1 MARQSRGSESKRV
14 TAELFTL
21 TYGALVANIVRDFD
35 TDAEI
40 NEQLDKIGFNI
51 GLKLVEDYL
60 ARGNPGRCNDF
71 KETAEAIVKGFK
83 IFLGITPTI
92 CKFSSAGDE
101 FSLVLENNPL
111 TEFVD
116 LPAEHQNLLY
126 SNVQL
131 EVEARFVQDQLRA
144 MALNPQYSHTTTP
157 IIEAWLIKALRLVH
171 SKKSGDRDKLRKFYK
186 EACEN
191 EAQVVHMTIAEAL
204 REPRES
210 ITTNYESNDR
220 DTSTSTHSMQR
231 TRVAQSVNDPS
242 QSTSSS
248 ICTTTTNNIVTNDS
262 MNTNSSGT
270 SMFTTTSTSNP
281 DRIISSTTTAT
292 TNNNITS
299 GIPTSPVIGTTT
311 HSSNSTTNRANK
323 RNKVAFFNIFDVASS
338 TPNSSSISNTPVVSK
353 NNTAQRSLSQL
364 DNTLSIE
371 SVDFSNTTIQ
381 LCNISSVNDNNQ
393 EITMDSVIDNTGTTN
408 NISIHSNL
416 SNPIIDLT
424 FTDNETASIS
434 SSLAIN
440 TSTSANTVAV
450 TLPLSEDKQM
460 ATGKVMNPPTVNT
473 TTTTSTIIT
482 TPTTYIPTVSSVS
495 PQPPSLSSPVVTVIN
510 ALTKSSQDNSS
521 FNTTTNNNNARLLAA
536 SLVADLVC
544 RLCGR
549 LSQQPQLEPDN
560 KTLNANVLVECIKCG
575 SLYHQLCHQPLILMS
590 TPKQQ
595 WLCINCSITT
605 TTNTTIFNPSFVS
618 SVSALTSISC
628 TATSSSN
635 SLLTTLA
642 ISANSTCVNSMSTDP
657 MIPCSVI
664 QSDGDILSKDVTMIT
679 DNNNSNNNNNNNNE
693 YSFSSSTHHSSV
705 VLSNPVQFQSR
716 GTTST
721 GITPQTSSL
730 PVCTTTTS
738 TTTNNN
744 SVTTVSLTTSAST
757 VNVGARKRKPAFTSS
772 LSGLP
777 RKLKD
782 DYN

>member
-1 MARQSRGSESKRV
+1 MEAGSHIAYTWRYLQSLTGLKDLENQ

-71 KETAEAIVKGFK
+71 KETAEAVVKGFK

-101 FSLVLENNPL
+101 F
-111 TEFVD
+111 T
-116 LPAEHQNLLY
+116 
-126 SNVQL
+126 
-131 EVEARFVQDQLRA
+131 

-171 SKKSGDRDKLRKFYK
+171 SKKSSDRDKLRKFYK

-204 REPRES
+204 REPQEC

-220 DTSTSTHSMQR
+220 DTSTSTHSTQR

-248 ICTTTTNNIVTNDS
+248 ICTTTSNNIVTNESMSS

-281 DRIISSTTTAT
+281 DQIISSTTTAT

-338 TPNSSSISNTPVVSK
+338 TPNNSSISNTPIVSK
-353 NNTAQRSLSQL
+353 NNTAQRSLNQL

-371 SVDFSNTTIQ
+371 SVDFSNTTIR
-381 LCNISSVNDNNQ
+381 LCTISSINDDNQ
-393 EITMDSVIDNTGTTN
+393 EITTDSVIGNTGTTN
-408 NISIHSNL
+408 NIPMHSNL

-440 TSTSANTVAV
+440 TTTSANTVAV

-473 TTTTSTIIT
+473 TTTSTIIT

-495 PQPPSLSSPVVTVIN
+495 LQPPSLSSVVTVIG
-510 ALTKSSQDNSS
+510 ALTKSTQDNSS
-521 FNTTTNNNNARLLAA
+521 FNTNTTTTNNNNNARLLAA

-618 SVSALTSISC
+618 SVSSLTSSISC

-635 SLLTTLA
+635 SSLTTLA
-642 ISANSTCVNSMSTDP
+642 ISANSTCVNSMSADP

-679 DNNNSNNNNNNNNE
+679 DNNNNNNNNNSNNNNE

-705 VLSNPVQFQSR
+705 VLSNPVHFQSR
-716 GTTST
+716 ETTST
-721 GITPQTSSL
+721 VITPQTSSL
-730 PVCTTTTS
+730 PVCTSTS
-738 TTTNNN
+738 ATTNI
-744 SVTTVSLTTSAST
+744 SITTASSTTSAST

>member
-1 MARQSRGSESKRV
+1 
-14 TAELFTL
+14 
-21 TYGALVANIVRDFD
+21 
-35 TDAEI
+35 
-40 NEQLDKIGFNI
+40 
-51 GLKLVEDYL
+51 
-60 ARGNPGRCNDF
+60 
-71 KETAEAIVKGFK
+71 
-83 IFLGITPTI
+83 
-92 CKFSSAGDE
+92 
-101 FSLVLENNPL
+101 
-111 TEFVD
+111 
-116 LPAEHQNLLY
+116 
-126 SNVQL
+126 
-131 EVEARFVQDQLRA
+131 

-171 SKKSGDRDKLRKFYK
+171 SKKSSDRDKLRKFYK

-204 REPRES
+204 REPREC
-210 ITTNYESNDR
+210 ITTNCDSNDR
-220 DTSTSTHSMQR
+220 DTSTSTHSTQR

-248 ICTTTTNNIVTNDS
+248 ICTTTTNNIVTSESMSS

-281 DRIISSTTTAT
+281 DQIISSTTTAT

-311 HSSNSTTNRANK
+311 HTSNSTTNRANK

-338 TPNSSSISNTPVVSK
+338 TPN
-353 NNTAQRSLSQL
+353 NN
-364 DNTLSIE
+364 
-371 SVDFSNTTIQ
+371 FSNTTIQ
-381 LCNISSVNDNNQ
+381 LCIISSINDDNQ
-393 EITMDSVIDNTGTTN
+393 EITTDSVIGNTGTTN
-408 NISIHSNL
+408 NISMHSNL

-440 TSTSANTVAV
+440 TTASANTVAV

-495 PQPPSLSSPVVTVIN
+495 LQPPSLSSPVVTVIG

-521 FNTTTNNNNARLLAA
+521 FNTNTTTTTNNNNNNARLLAA

-590 TPKQQ
+590 TPKEQ

-618 SVSALTSISC
+618 SVSALTSSISC

-635 SLLTTLA
+635 SSLTTLA

-679 DNNNSNNNNNNNNE
+679 DNNNSNNNNNNNNNE

-705 VLSNPVQFQSR
+705 VLSNPVHFQSR
-716 GTTST
+716 ETTST
-721 GITPQTSSL
+721 VITPQTSSL
-730 PVCTTTTS
+730 PVCTSTS
-738 TTTNNN
+738 ATTNN
-744 SVTTVSLTTSAST
+744 SITTVSLTTSAST

>member
-1 MARQSRGSESKRV
+1 
-14 TAELFTL
+14 
-21 TYGALVANIVRDFD
+21 
-35 TDAEI
+35 
-40 NEQLDKIGFNI
+40 
-51 GLKLVEDYL
+51 
-60 ARGNPGRCNDF
+60 
-71 KETAEAIVKGFK
+71 
-83 IFLGITPTI
+83 
-92 CKFSSAGDE
+92 
-101 FSLVLENNPL
+101 
-111 TEFVD
+111 
-116 LPAEHQNLLY
+116 
-126 SNVQL
+126 
-131 EVEARFVQDQLRA
+131 

-171 SKKSGDRDKLRKFYK
+171 SKKSSDRDKLRKFYK

-191 EAQVVHMTIAEAL
+191 ESQVVHMTIAEAL
-204 REPRES
+204 REPRECN
-210 ITTNYESNDR
+210 TTNYESNDR
-220 DTSTSTHSMQR
+220 DTSTSTHSTQR
-231 TRVAQSVNDPS
+231 IRVTQSVNDPS

-248 ICTTTTNNIVTNDS
+248 ICTTTTNNIVTNESIGS

-270 SMFTTTSTSNP
+270 SMFTTTSTSYP
-281 DRIISSTTTAT
+281 DQIISSTTTAT

-311 HSSNSTTNRANK
+311 HSPNSTTNRANK

-338 TPNSSSISNTPVVSK
+338 TPNNSSISNTPIVSK
-353 NNTAQRSLSQL
+353 NNTAQRSSNQL

-371 SVDFSNTTIQ
+371 SVD
-381 LCNISSVNDNNQ
+381 
-393 EITMDSVIDNTGTTN
+393 
-408 NISIHSNL
+408 
-416 SNPIIDLT
+416 LT
-424 FTDNETASIS
+424 FTDNGTASIS

-440 TSTSANTVAV
+440 TTTSANAVAV

-473 TTTTSTIIT
+473 TTTSTIIT

-495 PQPPSLSSPVVTVIN
+495 LQPPSLSSPVVTVIG
-510 ALTKSSQDNSS
+510 ALTKSTQDNSS
-521 FNTTTNNNNARLLAA
+521 FNTNTTTTTNNNNNARLLAA

-618 SVSALTSISC
+618 SVSSLTSSISC

-635 SLLTTLA
+635 SSLTTLA
-642 ISANSTCVNSMSTDP
+642 ISANSTCVNSMSSDP
-657 MIPCSVI
+657 MIPCSII
-664 QSDGDILSKDVTMIT
+664 QSDGDILSKDVTMIA
-679 DNNNSNNNNNNNNE
+679 DNNNSNNNNNNNNNE
-693 YSFSSSTHHSSV
+693 YLFSSS
-705 VLSNPVQFQSR
+705 NPVHFQSR
-716 GTTST
+716 ETTST
-721 GITPQTSSL
+721 VITPQTSSL
-730 PVCTTTTS
+730 PVCTSTS
-738 TTTNNN
+738 ATTTN
-744 SVTTVSLTTSAST
+744 SITTVSSTTSAST

>member
-1 MARQSRGSESKRV
+1 
-14 TAELFTL
+14 
-21 TYGALVANIVRDFD
+21 
-35 TDAEI
+35 
-40 NEQLDKIGFNI
+40 
-51 GLKLVEDYL
+51 
-60 ARGNPGRCNDF
+60 
-71 KETAEAIVKGFK
+71 
-83 IFLGITPTI
+83 
-92 CKFSSAGDE
+92 
-101 FSLVLENNPL
+101 
-111 TEFVD
+111 
-116 LPAEHQNLLY
+116 
-126 SNVQL
+126 
-131 EVEARFVQDQLRA
+131 

-171 SKKSGDRDKLRKFYK
+171 SKKSSDRDKLRKFYK

-204 REPRES
+204 REPREC

-220 DTSTSTHSMQR
+220 DTSTSTHSTQR
-231 TRVAQSVNDPS
+231 TRVAQSANDPS

-248 ICTTTTNNIVTNDS
+248 VCTTTTNNIVTNESMSS

-281 DRIISSTTTAT
+281 DQIISSTTTAT

-311 HSSNSTTNRANK
+311 HSSNSTTNRASK

-338 TPNSSSISNTPVVSK
+338 TPNNSSISNTPIVSK
-353 NNTAQRSLSQL
+353 NNTAQRSLNQL

-381 LCNISSVNDNNQ
+381 LCTISSINDDNQ
-393 EITMDSVIDNTGTTN
+393 EITTDSVIGNTGTTN
-408 NISIHSNL
+408 NISMHSNL

-440 TSTSANTVAV
+440 TTTSANTVAV

-473 TTTTSTIIT
+473 TTTTTTIIT
-482 TPTTYIPTVSSVS
+482 TPTTYISTMSSVS
-495 PQPPSLSSPVVTVIN
+495 LQPPSLSSPVVTVIG
-510 ALTKSSQDNSS
+510 ALTKSTQDNSS
-521 FNTTTNNNNARLLAA
+521 FNTNTITTTTNNNNNNARLLAA

-618 SVSALTSISC
+618 SVSSLTSSISC

-635 SLLTTLA
+635 SSLTTLA
-642 ISANSTCVNSMSTDP
+642 ISANSTCVNSMSADP

-679 DNNNSNNNNNNNNE
+679 DNNNNSNNNNNNE

-705 VLSNPVQFQSR
+705 VLSNPVHFQSR
-716 GTTST
+716 ETTST
-721 GITPQTSSL
+721 VITPQTSSL
-730 PVCTTTTS
+730 PVCTSTS
-738 TTTNNN
+738 ATTNN
-744 SVTTVSLTTSAST
+744 SITTVSSTTSAST

-782 DYN
+782 DYK

>member
-1 MARQSRGSESKRV
+1 
-14 TAELFTL
+14 
-21 TYGALVANIVRDFD
+21 
-35 TDAEI
+35 
-40 NEQLDKIGFNI
+40 
-51 GLKLVEDYL
+51 
-60 ARGNPGRCNDF
+60 
-71 KETAEAIVKGFK
+71 
-83 IFLGITPTI
+83 
-92 CKFSSAGDE
+92 
-101 FSLVLENNPL
+101 
-111 TEFVD
+111 
-116 LPAEHQNLLY
+116 
-126 SNVQL
+126 
-131 EVEARFVQDQLRA
+131 

-171 SKKSGDRDKLRKFYK
+171 SKKPGDRDKLRKFYK

-204 REPRES
+204 REPREC

-220 DTSTSTHSMQR
+220 DTSTSTHSTQR

-248 ICTTTTNNIVTNDS
+248 TCTTTTNNVVTNDSMSS

-281 DRIISSTTTAT
+281 DQIISSTITAT

-311 HSSNSTTNRANK
+311 HSSNSTTNRTNK

-338 TPNSSSISNTPVVSK
+338 TSNNSSVSNTPVVSK
-353 NNTAQRSLSQL
+353 NNTAQRSLNQL
-364 DNTLSIE
+364 DSTLSVE

-381 LCNISSVNDNNQ
+381 LCTISSINDDNQ
-393 EITMDSVIDNTGTTN
+393 GITTDSVIGNTGTTN
-408 NISIHSNL
+408 NISMHSNL

-440 TSTSANTVAV
+440 TTTSANTVSV
-450 TLPLSEDKQM
+450 TLPLTGDKQM
-460 ATGKVMNPPTVNT
+460 ATGKVMNSTVNTAT
-473 TTTTSTIIT
+473 TTTTTTTTTIIT
-482 TPTTYIPTVSSVS
+482 TATTYIPTVSSVS
-495 PQPPSLSSPVVTVIN
+495 PQPPSLSSSVVTVIG
-510 ALTKSSQDNSS
+510 ALTKSSQDDSS
-521 FNTTTNNNNARLLAA
+521 FNTNTATTTTNNNNNNNNNNARLLAA

-595 WLCINCSITT
+595 WLCINCSMTT

-618 SVSALTSISC
+618 SVSALTSSISS

-664 QSDGDILSKDVTMIT
+664 QSDGNILSRDVTMIA
-679 DNNNSNNNNNNNNE
+679 DNNNNE
-693 YSFSSSTHHSSV
+693 CFLSSTHHSSV
-705 VLSNPVQFQSR
+705 VLSNPVQFQSL

-721 GITPQTSSL
+721 VTTPQTSSL
-730 PVCTTTTS
+730 PVCTSTSATTH
-738 TTTNNN
+738 N
-744 SVTTVSLTTSAST
+744 SITTVSLTTSAST

>member
-1 MARQSRGSESKRV
+1 
-14 TAELFTL
+14 
-21 TYGALVANIVRDFD
+21 
-35 TDAEI
+35 
-40 NEQLDKIGFNI
+40 
-51 GLKLVEDYL
+51 
-60 ARGNPGRCNDF
+60 
-71 KETAEAIVKGFK
+71 
-83 IFLGITPTI
+83 
-92 CKFSSAGDE
+92 
-101 FSLVLENNPL
+101 
-111 TEFVD
+111 
-116 LPAEHQNLLY
+116 
-126 SNVQL
+126 
-131 EVEARFVQDQLRA
+131 

-171 SKKSGDRDKLRKFYK
+171 SKNSSDRDKLRKFYK

-204 REPRES
+204 REPREC

-220 DTSTSTHSMQR
+220 DTCTSTHSTQR
-231 TRVAQSVNDPS
+231 TRVAQSVNYPS

-248 ICTTTTNNIVTNDS
+248 ICTTTTNNIVTNESMSS

-281 DRIISSTTTAT
+281 DQIISSTTTAT

-299 GIPTSPVIGTTT
+299 GIPASPVIGTTT

-338 TPNSSSISNTPVVSK
+338 TPNNSSISNTPIVSK
-353 NNTAQRSLSQL
+353 NNTAQRSLNQL

-371 SVDFSNTTIQ
+371 SV
-381 LCNISSVNDNNQ
+381 
-393 EITMDSVIDNTGTTN
+393 
-408 NISIHSNL
+408 
-416 SNPIIDLT
+416 DLT

-440 TSTSANTVAV
+440 TTTSANTVAV

-473 TTTTSTIIT
+473 TTTSTIIT

-495 PQPPSLSSPVVTVIN
+495 LQPPSLCSPVVTVIG
-510 ALTKSSQDNSS
+510 ALTKSTQDNSS
-521 FNTTTNNNNARLLAA
+521 FNTNTTTNNNTNTNNNNARLLAA

-590 TPKQQ
+590 TPKQH

-618 SVSALTSISC
+618 SISSLTSSISC

-635 SLLTTLA
+635 SSLTTLA
-642 ISANSTCVNSMSTDP
+642 ISANSTCVNSMSVDP

-679 DNNNSNNNNNNNNE
+679 DNNNSNNNNNNNNNE

-705 VLSNPVQFQSR
+705 VLSNPVHFQSR
-716 GTTST
+716 ETTST
-721 GITPQTSSL
+721 VITPQTSSL
-730 PVCTTTTS
+730 PVCTSTS
-738 TTTNNN
+738 ATTNI
-744 SVTTVSLTTSAST
+744 SITTVSSTTSAST

>member
-1 MARQSRGSESKRV
+1 
-14 TAELFTL
+14 
-21 TYGALVANIVRDFD
+21 
-35 TDAEI
+35 
-40 NEQLDKIGFNI
+40 
-51 GLKLVEDYL
+51 
-60 ARGNPGRCNDF
+60 
-71 KETAEAIVKGFK
+71 
-83 IFLGITPTI
+83 
-92 CKFSSAGDE
+92 
-101 FSLVLENNPL
+101 
-111 TEFVD
+111 
-116 LPAEHQNLLY
+116 
-126 SNVQL
+126 
-131 EVEARFVQDQLRA
+131 

-171 SKKSGDRDKLRKFYK
+171 SKKSSDRDKLRKFYK

-204 REPRES
+204 REPREC

-220 DTSTSTHSMQR
+220 DTSTSTHSTQR
-231 TRVAQSVNDPS
+231 TRVAQSANDPS

-248 ICTTTTNNIVTNDS
+248 VCTTTTNNIVTNESMSS

-281 DRIISSTTTAT
+281 DQIISSTTTAT

-338 TPNSSSISNTPVVSK
+338 TPNNSSISNTPIVSK
-353 NNTAQRSLSQL
+353 NNTAQRSLNQL

-371 SVDFSNTTIQ
+371 SV
-381 LCNISSVNDNNQ
+381 
-393 EITMDSVIDNTGTTN
+393 
-408 NISIHSNL
+408 
-416 SNPIIDLT
+416 DLT

-440 TSTSANTVAV
+440 TTTSANTVPV

-473 TTTTSTIIT
+473 TTTSTIIT
-482 TPTTYIPTVSSVS
+482 TPTTYISTMSSVS
-495 PQPPSLSSPVVTVIN
+495 LQPPSLSSPVVTVIVLILILSLLLLLYN
-510 ALTKSSQDNSS
+510 
-521 FNTTTNNNNARLLAA
+521 NNNNARLLAA

-618 SVSALTSISC
+618 SVSSLTSSISC

-635 SLLTTLA
+635 SSLTTLA
-642 ISANSTCVNSMSTDP
+642 ISANSTCVNSMSADP

-679 DNNNSNNNNNNNNE
+679 DNNNNSNNNNNNNE

-705 VLSNPVQFQSR
+705 VLSNPVHFQSR
-716 GTTST
+716 ETTST
-721 GITPQTSSL
+721 VITPQTSSL
-730 PVCTTTTS
+730 PVCTSTS
-738 TTTNNN
+738 ATTNN
-744 SVTTVSLTTSAST
+744 SITTVSSTTSAST

-782 DYN
+782 DYK

>member
-1 MARQSRGSESKRV
+1 
-14 TAELFTL
+14 
-21 TYGALVANIVRDFD
+21 
-35 TDAEI
+35 
-40 NEQLDKIGFNI
+40 
-51 GLKLVEDYL
+51 
-60 ARGNPGRCNDF
+60 
-71 KETAEAIVKGFK
+71 
-83 IFLGITPTI
+83 
-92 CKFSSAGDE
+92 
-101 FSLVLENNPL
+101 
-111 TEFVD
+111 
-116 LPAEHQNLLY
+116 
-126 SNVQL
+126 
-131 EVEARFVQDQLRA
+131 

-171 SKKSGDRDKLRKFYK
+171 SKKSSDRDKLRKFYK

-204 REPRES
+204 REPREC
-210 ITTNYESNDR
+210 ITTNCDSNDR
-220 DTSTSTHSMQR
+220 DTSTSTHSTQR

-248 ICTTTTNNIVTNDS
+248 ICTTTTNNIVTSESMSS

-281 DRIISSTTTAT
+281 DQIISSTTTAT

-311 HSSNSTTNRANK
+311 HTSNSTTNRANK

-338 TPNSSSISNTPVVSK
+338 TPNNSSISNTPVVSK
-353 NNTAQRSLSQL
+353 NNTAQRSLNQL

-371 SVDFSNTTIQ
+371 SV
-381 LCNISSVNDNNQ
+381 
-393 EITMDSVIDNTGTTN
+393 
-408 NISIHSNL
+408 
-416 SNPIIDLT
+416 
-424 FTDNETASIS
+424 DNETASIS

-440 TSTSANTVAV
+440 TTASANTVAV

-460 ATGKVMNPPTVNT
+460 ATGKVMNPPIVNT

-495 PQPPSLSSPVVTVIN
+495 LQPPSLSSPVVTVIG

-521 FNTTTNNNNARLLAA
+521 FNTNTTTTNNNNNARLLAA

-618 SVSALTSISC
+618 SVSALTSSISC

-635 SLLTTLA
+635 SSLTTLA

-679 DNNNSNNNNNNNNE
+679 DNNNSNNNNNNNNNE

-705 VLSNPVQFQSR
+705 VLSNPVHFQSR
-716 GTTST
+716 ETTST
-721 GITPQTSSL
+721 VITPQTSSL
-730 PVCTTTTS
+730 PVCTSTS
-738 TTTNNN
+738 ATTNN
-744 SVTTVSLTTSAST
+744 SITTVSLTTSAST

>member
-1 MARQSRGSESKRV
+1 
-14 TAELFTL
+14 
-21 TYGALVANIVRDFD
+21 
-35 TDAEI
+35 
-40 NEQLDKIGFNI
+40 
-51 GLKLVEDYL
+51 
-60 ARGNPGRCNDF
+60 
-71 KETAEAIVKGFK
+71 
-83 IFLGITPTI
+83 
-92 CKFSSAGDE
+92 
-101 FSLVLENNPL
+101 
-111 TEFVD
+111 
-116 LPAEHQNLLY
+116 
-126 SNVQL
+126 
-131 EVEARFVQDQLRA
+131 

-171 SKKSGDRDKLRKFYK
+171 SKKSSDRDKLRKFYK

-371 SVDFSNTTIQ
+371 SVD
-381 LCNISSVNDNNQ
+381 
-393 EITMDSVIDNTGTTN
+393 
-408 NISIHSNL
+408 
-416 SNPIIDLT
+416 LT

-521 FNTTTNNNNARLLAA
+521 FNTTTTNNNARLLAA

-738 TTTNNN
+738 TTNNNN

>member
-1 MARQSRGSESKRV
+1 
-14 TAELFTL
+14 
-21 TYGALVANIVRDFD
+21 
-35 TDAEI
+35 
-40 NEQLDKIGFNI
+40 
-51 GLKLVEDYL
+51 
-60 ARGNPGRCNDF
+60 
-71 KETAEAIVKGFK
+71 
-83 IFLGITPTI
+83 
-92 CKFSSAGDE
+92 
-101 FSLVLENNPL
+101 
-111 TEFVD
+111 
-116 LPAEHQNLLY
+116 
-126 SNVQL
+126 
-131 EVEARFVQDQLRA
+131 

-171 SKKSGDRDKLRKFYK
+171 SKKSSDRDKLRKFYK

-204 REPRES
+204 REPREC

-220 DTSTSTHSMQR
+220 DTSTSTHSTQR

-242 QSTSSS
+242 QSTSSF
-248 ICTTTTNNIVTNDS
+248 ICTTTTNNIVTNESMSS

-281 DRIISSTTTAT
+281 DQIISSTTTAT

-338 TPNSSSISNTPVVSK
+338 TPNNSSISNTPIVSK
-353 NNTAQRSLSQL
+353 NNTAQRSLNQL

-381 LCNISSVNDNNQ
+381 LCTISSINDDNQ
-393 EITMDSVIDNTGTTN
+393 EITTDSVIGNTGTTN
-408 NISIHSNL
+408 NISMHSNL

-424 FTDNETASIS
+424 FTDNETASVS

-440 TSTSANTVAV
+440 TTTSANTVAV

-460 ATGKVMNPPTVNT
+460 ATGKVMNPPTMN

-495 PQPPSLSSPVVTVIN
+495 LQPPSLSSPVVTVIG
-510 ALTKSSQDNSS
+510 ALTKSTQDNSS
-521 FNTTTNNNNARLLAA
+521 FNTNTTTTTNNNNNARLLAA

-618 SVSALTSISC
+618 SVSSLTSSISC

-635 SLLTTLA
+635 SSLTTLA
-642 ISANSTCVNSMSTDP
+642 ISANSTCVNSMSADP

-679 DNNNSNNNNNNNNE
+679 DNNNNNE

-705 VLSNPVQFQSR
+705 VLSNPVHFQSR
-716 GTTST
+716 ETTST
-721 GITPQTSSL
+721 VITPQTSSL
-730 PVCTTTTS
+730 PVCTSTS
-738 TTTNNN
+738 ATTNN
-744 SVTTVSLTTSAST
+744 SITTVSSTTSAST

>member
-1 MARQSRGSESKRV
+1 
-14 TAELFTL
+14 
-21 TYGALVANIVRDFD
+21 
-35 TDAEI
+35 
-40 NEQLDKIGFNI
+40 
-51 GLKLVEDYL
+51 
-60 ARGNPGRCNDF
+60 
-71 KETAEAIVKGFK
+71 
-83 IFLGITPTI
+83 
-92 CKFSSAGDE
+92 
-101 FSLVLENNPL
+101 
-111 TEFVD
+111 
-116 LPAEHQNLLY
+116 
-126 SNVQL
+126 
-131 EVEARFVQDQLRA
+131 

-171 SKKSGDRDKLRKFYK
+171 SKKSSDRDKLRKFYK

-204 REPRES
+204 REPREC

-220 DTSTSTHSMQR
+220 DTSTSTHSTQR

-242 QSTSSS
+242 QSTSSF
-248 ICTTTTNNIVTNDS
+248 ICTTTTNNIVTNESMSS

-281 DRIISSTTTAT
+281 DQIISSTTTAT

-338 TPNSSSISNTPVVSK
+338 TPNNSSISNTPIVSK
-353 NNTAQRSLSQL
+353 NNTAQRSLNQL

-381 LCNISSVNDNNQ
+381 LCTISSINDDNQ
-393 EITMDSVIDNTGTTN
+393 EITTDSVIGNTGTTN
-408 NISIHSNL
+408 NISMHSNL

-424 FTDNETASIS
+424 FTDNETASVS

-440 TSTSANTVAV
+440 TTTSANTVAV

-460 ATGKVMNPPTVNT
+460 ATGKVMNPPTMN

-495 PQPPSLSSPVVTVIN
+495 LQPPSLSSPVVTVIG
-510 ALTKSSQDNSS
+510 ALTKSTQDNSS
-521 FNTTTNNNNARLLAA
+521 FNTNTTTTTTNNNNNNARLLAA

-618 SVSALTSISC
+618 SVSSLTSSISC

-635 SLLTTLA
+635 SSLTTLA
-642 ISANSTCVNSMSTDP
+642 ISANSTCVNSMSADP

-679 DNNNSNNNNNNNNE
+679 DNNNNNE

-705 VLSNPVQFQSR
+705 VLSNPVHFQSR
-716 GTTST
+716 ETTST
-721 GITPQTSSL
+721 VITPQTSSL
-730 PVCTTTTS
+730 PVCTSTS
-738 TTTNNN
+738 ATTNN
-744 SVTTVSLTTSAST
+744 SITTVSSTTSAST